1 MISIPFPQ
9 DAAAGS
15 QDANIADNGSID
27 RTRPNPRPSPGPSP
41 SPNVTLPTSVDFRS
55 DNTGR
60 AAPELIDAL
69 VSANVG
75 TDLGYGGDALTAR
88 LQARFA
94 DLFETPVRVFPVPT
108 GTAANALA
116 LAAACTPFGAV
127 YCSADAHI
135 NTSEC
140 NATSFFGGGT
150 KMVPIAG
157 TYGKIDAQALDVAIA
172 NAGIGLPHKSQPAA
186 VNLVQATDLGTVYS
200 NDEVASISAVAHEH
214 KLKVHMD
221 GARFANA
228 VARLGCTP
236 AEASWRAGVDIL
248 SFGVTKNGGLLSDA
262 IVVFAPDTAMQLGFH
277 LRRAGHIWSKMRFA
291 SAQLIAYVEDDLWL
305 RLATQANRAATRIA
319 ASLGNVEGLT
329 LAAPVEANELFV
341 IAAPEVLAAVADAG
355 VLFYRRGHALGRF
368 VCRWD
373 TSDADIDTLVNAIA
387 RAAKATTSSTSS
399 Q

>member
-1 MISIPFPQ
+1 MPPSVSI
-9 DAAAGS
+9 
-15 QDANIADNGSID
+15 
-27 RTRPNPRPSPGPSP
+27 
-41 SPNVTLPTSVDFRS
+41 DFRS

-60 AAPELIDAL
+60 AAPELIAAL
-69 VSANVG
+69 AAANTG
-75 TDLGYGGDALTAR
+75 SDLGYGGDALTAR
-88 LQARFA
+88 LQERFT

-157 TYGKIDAQALDVAIA
+157 THGKIDSQALEAAIA
-172 NAGIGLPHKSQPAA
+172 SAGIGLPHKSQPAA
-186 VNLVQATDLGTVYS
+186 INLVQATDLGAVYTL
-200 NDEVASISAVAHEH
+200 DEVAAISDVAHAH
-214 KLKVHMD
+214 GLKVHMD

-236 AEASWRAGVDIL
+236 AEASWRAGIDIL

-262 IVVFAPDTAMQLGFH
+262 IVVFTPDTATQLGFH

-291 SAQLIAYVEDDLWL
+291 SAQIIAYVEDDLWL
-305 RLATQANRAATRIA
+305 RLATQANAAASRIA
-319 ASLGNVEGLT
+319 AGIGAVGGIS

-341 IAAPEVLAAVADAG
+341 VAPAKVLDAVADAG
-355 VLFYRRGHALGRF
+355 VLFYRRGHQLGRF

-373 TSDADIDTLVNAIA
+373 TSDAEIETVVSAIT
-387 RAAKATTSSTSS
+387 RAAQSA
-399 Q
+399 